1 MSAQSDSAI
10 ATALQEAASSGNYLR
25 CEEIVRRALAFE
37 AISENLGV
45 CAASL
50 SHLHD
55 HTTDYHD
62 DDPRQLLDLMQ
73 AAQKIADEAKN
84 LLSDD

>member
-37 AISENLGV
+37 AISESLAV

-55 HTTDYHD
+55 HTTVYHD
-62 DDPRQLLDLMQ
+62 DDPSQLIAMRG
-73 AAQKIADEAKN
+73 AAQQIVEAVSD
-84 LLSDD
+84 LLAED